1 MMISETLEVGKLEVG
16 KGETLVEYAQRLEE
30 FTREAARAGMSL
42 HEVEQKT
49 LGAVLLMGKLNVDQ
63 FLKAQG
69 DGDLGET
76 VTTSEGRTLRRSSE
90 AVKRP
95 LRTVFGE
102 HLFAQFVYAAGP
114 KRKIELRPIDARLG
128 LSDEKYSYLLREFS
142 QYFCIEQAFGQAS
155 QGFEKLFGQRL
166 PVDSLEQ
173 INRRMGV
180 AAEQYLDSLP
190 VPPTEEEGE
199 LLVSTSDGKGVPLIR
214 DEVKQR
220 PAFCARERPGNRRM
234 ATLAAVYSV
243 DRHVRSAEEIVAAL
257 FRDPHELR
265 SARPKRPEPAH
276 KHVVARFAET
286 IQDDGRD
293 RHIPAPFVA
302 WTWAAAEIRR
312 RRQPQQPL
320 LRMCDGQET
329 LWDAAV
335 CCAEPAD
342 NDALEILDLL
352 HVSSYVWS
360 AARAFHPRDESAAR
374 QFTRERLLRLLRGD
388 VKGVISGLRQMATR
402 RKLRGIARK
411 NVQTAAMYF
420 QKNAHRMRYDKYLA
434 AGYPIATGV
443 IEGACLHL
451 VKDRMERSGMRWRLT
466 GAAPML
472 AMRALRI
479 SNVWDDFQKHLQQ
492 SDLERIHPHRHLLKN
507 YTPEILTI

>member
-1 MMISETLEVGKLEVG
+1 MMIPESLEGGKA
-16 KGETLVEYAQRLEE
+16 ETLVEYAQRLEE
-30 FTREAARAGMSL
+30 FTREAARSGVSL

-49 LGAVLLMGKLNVDQ
+49 LGAVLLLGKLNVDQ
-63 FLKAQG
+63 FLQAQG
-69 DGDLGET
+69 NGDLGET
-76 VTTSEGRTLRRSSE
+76 VTTAEGRTLRRSQE
-90 AVKRP
+90 AVERP

-102 HLFAQFVYAAGP
+102 HSFAEFVYAVGP

-128 LSDEKYSYLLREFS
+128 LQEGKYSYLLEEFS
-142 QYFCIEQAFGQAS
+142 QFFCIEQAFDQAS
-155 QGFEKLFGQRL
+155 LAFDKVFGQRL
-166 PVDSLEQ
+166 PVDSLERL
-173 INRRMGV
+173 NRRVGA
-180 AAEQYLDSLP
+180 AAEQYLDDLP
-190 VPPTEEEGE
+190 PPPAVEEGE

-214 DEVKQR
+214 DDAAPL

-257 FRDPHELR
+257 FRDPRDQQL
-265 SARPKRPEPAH
+265 SWPKRPEPAH

-286 IQDDGRD
+286 VLDNGREVP
-293 RHIPAPFVA
+293 IPAPFVA
-302 WTWAAAEIRR
+302 WNWAAAEVRR
-312 RRQPQQPL
+312 RRQLDQPL

-335 CCAEPAD
+335 SCAEPAD
-342 NDALEILDLL
+342 SDAIEILDLL

-360 AARAFHPRDESAAR
+360 AARVFHPRDEAAAE
-374 QFTRERLLRLLRGD
+374 QFTRERLLRLLRGE
-388 VKGVISGLRQMATR
+388 VSGVIRGLRQMATQHN
-402 RKLRGIARK
+402 LRGISRK
-411 NVQTAAMYF
+411 NVQTAATYF
-420 QKNAHRMRYDKYLA
+420 EKNARRMRYDEYLA

-472 AMRALRI
+472 AVRALRI
-479 SNVWDDFQKHLQQ
+479 SHVWEAFQKHHQQ
-492 SDLERIHPHRHLLKN
+492 SDLERLHPHRHLLKN
-507 YTPEILTI
+507 YTPKFIAI

>member
-1 MMISETLEVGKLEVG
+1 MMISESLEVGKAES
-16 KGETLVEYAQRLEE
+16 LVEYAQRLEA
-30 FTREAARAGMSL
+30 FTREAARSGMPL
-42 HEVEQKT
+42 DEFERKT

-69 DGDLGET
+69 NGDLGET
-76 VTTSEGRTLRRSSE
+76 VTTEVGRTLRRSPDVVE
-90 AVKRP
+90 RP

-102 HLFAQFVYAAGP
+102 HSFSQFVYAVGP

-128 LSDEKYSYLLREFS
+128 LPAGKYSYLLEEFS
-142 QYFCIEQAFGQAS
+142 QFFCIEQAFDQAS
-155 QGFEKLFGQRL
+155 LAFQKVFGQRL
-166 PVDSLEQ
+166 PVDSLER
-173 INRRMGV
+173 INRRVGA
-180 AAEQYLDSLP
+180 AAEQYLDQLP
-190 VPPTEEEGE
+190 RPPKKEEGE
-199 LLVSTSDGKGVPLIR
+199 FLVSTSDGKGVPLIR
-214 DEVKQR
+214 DDAEQI
-220 PAFCARERPGNRRM
+220 PAFCTRERPGNRRM

-243 DRHVRSAEEIVAAL
+243 DRHIQTAEEIVAAL
-257 FRDPHELR
+257 FRDPRDESSSR
-265 SARPKRPEPAH
+265 PKRPKRPEPAH

-286 IQDDGRD
+286 VLDEGREVP
-293 RHIPAPFVA
+293 IPAPFVT

-312 RRQPQQPL
+312 RRQPGQPL

-342 NDALEILDLL
+342 SDAIEILDLL

-360 AARAFHPRDESAAR
+360 AARAFHPHDESAAR
-374 QFTRERLLRLLRGD
+374 QFTRERLLRILRGD
-388 VKGVISGLRQMATR
+388 CRGVIRGLRHMATQR
-402 RKLRGIARK
+402 NLRGTARK
-411 NVQTAAMYF
+411 NVQTAATYF
-420 QKNAHRMRYDKYLA
+420 EKNAHRMRYDEYLA

-472 AMRALRI
+472 AVRALRI
-479 SNVWDDFQKHLQQ
+479 SNVWDAFQKHHQQ
-492 SDLERIHPHRHLLKN
+492 SELQRLHPQRHLLKN
-507 YTPEILTI
+507 YTPEILAI